1 MNEEIQK
8 YFKDNGY
15 VIIRDFLPEDI
26 VNISYEYCKLKV
38 NRQSEKHR
46 LNLNNYMQPWDGHW
60 GDVQIP
66 GSYNLY
72 GDPYF
77 DSILKLST
85 QSISDFTGLQLTPEY
100 SYWRFYQPNDIL
112 EKHIDRPSCEISTTL
127 CIGYDTSNKEN
138 YIWPI
143 CITDREGKNQ
153 EIILK
158 PGDMLIYKG
167 CELAHWR
174 DKFLGLCHAQV
185 FLHFKDINGPYF
197 DKDKLY
203 DDRFSLGLPR
213 KFQLFTK

>member
-15 VIIRDFLPEDI
+15 VIIREFLPQDI

-38 NRQSEKHR
+38 NREAEKNR
-46 LNLNNYMQPWDGHW
+46 LLKEHYLQPWDGHW
-60 GDVQIP
+60 GDIQIP

-77 DSILKLST
+77 DSILKCSN
-85 QSISDFTGLQLTPEY
+85 QSMNDFTGLQLSPEY
-100 SYWRFYQPNDIL
+100 SYWRFYQPNDTL

-127 CIGYDTSNKEN
+127 CIGYDTSNQKD

-143 CITDREGKNQ
+143 CITDRNDTKQ
-153 EIILK
+153 EVILK

-174 DKFLGLCHAQV
+174 DKFLGKCHAQV
-185 FLHFKDINGPYF
+185 FLHYKDINGPFYE
-197 DKDKLY
+197 KDKKY
-203 DDRFSLGLPR
+203 DNRFNLGLPR
-213 KFQLFTK
+213 KYQLFKK